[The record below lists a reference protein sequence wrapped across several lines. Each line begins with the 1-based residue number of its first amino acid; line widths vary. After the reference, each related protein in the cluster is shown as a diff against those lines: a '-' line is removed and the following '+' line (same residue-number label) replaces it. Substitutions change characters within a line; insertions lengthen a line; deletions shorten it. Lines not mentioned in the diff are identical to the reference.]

1 MDPESFRHLLIVEDD
16 EGRNIYSVEG
26 SAYSLGR
33 DPTSAIVLHSAAVSR
48 QHALLLRTPQPSAK
62 GYRYRI
68 VDGNAQGKR
77 SANGITVNGRPCFS
91 WDLKDGD
98 IIGFGGS
105 VQARY
110 VCINVIPPELA
121 AAIRTPA
128 TRSIKSLAV
137 DNTDTFVPTQ
147 MFPARPPQSST
158 PVQGTFQRWNGE
170 RAIVHTPSGEILEV
184 TVRNKAYVQTL
195 VRGQAVT
202 AVFEGHE
209 FQLVEEPVS
218 DMAEAIDEDITLFDV
233 PPAIGAQVERFRQ
246 CYLAVTRDL
255 SGLPLSPDD
264 LREVAIAIFQ
274 SLPEA

>member
-1 MDPESFRHLLIVEDD
+1 LIVEDD
-16 EGRNIYSVEG
+16 EGRHIYSVEG

-48 QHALLLRTPQPSAK
+48 QHALLLRTPQPSIK
-62 GYRYRI
+62 EGYRYRI

-110 VCINVIPPELA
+110 VCTNVIPSELA

-128 TRSIKSLAV
+128 TRSIKSMAV
-137 DNTDTFVPTQ
+137 DSTDTFVPTQ
-147 MFPARPPQSST
+147 VFPTRPPKSST
-158 PVQGTFQRWNGE
+158 PIEGTFQRWNGE

-184 TVRNKAYVQTL
+184 NVRNKAYAQTL
-195 VRGQAVT
+195 VRGQVVA

-209 FQLVEEPVS
+209 FHLVGEPDSLPDEEPK
-218 DMAEAIDEDITLFDV
+218 DDDITLFDV
-233 PPAIGAQVERFRQ
+233 PLDIGTQVERFRQ
-246 CYLAVTRDL
+246 CYLAVSRDL
-255 SGLPLSPDD
+255 ADLALGPEG

-274 SLPEA
+274 SLPET